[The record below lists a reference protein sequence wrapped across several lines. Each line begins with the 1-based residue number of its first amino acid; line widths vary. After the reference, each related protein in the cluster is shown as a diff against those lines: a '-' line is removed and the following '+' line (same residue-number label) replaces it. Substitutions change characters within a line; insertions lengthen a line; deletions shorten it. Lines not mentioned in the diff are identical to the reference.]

1 MKIGAIIYT
10 RLGSERLKNKG
21 LIYFGKKKLVEL
33 VIERVKKISNL
44 ENIILA
50 TSNSKLDKKLQ
61 ATAKNYKIPFF
72 QGSENDVIERTFK
85 CLKKFKMKYFLRV
98 CGDRIFFDNHFID
111 KTLIRL
117 KKNKTPY
124 DLISNNFNSNVDPGL
139 TVEILSFEC
148 IKKLYLNKKLNLYNK
163 EHITSF
169 IYQNCEMFN
178 IKQLKSPNYHYQKY
192 KYTIDNKKDVF
203 FAKKILSKIQKDDLY
218 EFKNIY
224 KIYKKL
230 KK

>member
-85 CLKKFKMKYFLRV
+85 CLK
-98 CGDRIFFDNHFID
+98 N
-111 KTLIRL
+111 L
-117 KKNKTPY
+117 K
-124 DLISNNFNSNVDPGL
+124 
-139 TVEILSFEC
+139 
-148 IKKLYLNKKLNLYNK
+148 
-163 EHITSF
+163 
-169 IYQNCEMFN
+169 
-178 IKQLKSPNYHYQKY
+178 
-192 KYTIDNKKDVF
+192 
-203 FAKKILSKIQKDDLY
+203 
-218 EFKNIY
+218 
-224 KIYKKL
+224 
-230 KK
+230 